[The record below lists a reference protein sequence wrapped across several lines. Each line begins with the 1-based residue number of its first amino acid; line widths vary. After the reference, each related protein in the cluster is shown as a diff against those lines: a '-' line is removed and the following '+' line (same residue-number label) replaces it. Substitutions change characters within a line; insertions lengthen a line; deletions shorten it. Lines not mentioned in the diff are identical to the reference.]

1 MPGQQAWSSP
11 RHRRSTMSYAS
22 IIVAV
27 DPGERTA
34 PRIGVAAHL
43 AQRLDARLIG
53 VAAWAPDY
61 PRGFGETSVP
71 TGYGI
76 EDLRQKAFGE
86 LHRAEETFRL
96 AARPAGR
103 IEWRSELRETLTFL
117 AEQSRAADLVV
128 VGRQGKNDLPHHAA
142 AVGPGDALM
151 TVGRP
156 ILVVPHGVERLSAT
170 RVVVAWK
177 DTPQGRRAISDAM
190 PFLTLAEQVQVVQV
204 AEGTD
209 RTELEDVVAY
219 LGLHGVKAVGV
230 LKAPKAGG
238 TAETLLDAAEM
249 FGADLIVSGAFGY
262 SRLREWFFGG
272 VTRTLLDHSP
282 VCCLM
287 SH

>member
-1 MPGQQAWSSP
+1 
-11 RHRRSTMSYAS
+11 MSYAS

-27 DPGERTA
+27 DPGARAA
-34 PRIGVAAHL
+34 PRIGLAAHL
-43 AQRLDARLIG
+43 ARRLDARLIG
-53 VAAWAPDY
+53 VAAWGPDY

-76 EDLRQKAFGE
+76 EDLRQKAFDE
-86 LHRAEETFRL
+86 LRQAEEVFRL
-96 AARPAGR
+96 AARPTER

-128 VGRQGKNDLPHHAA
+128 VGRQGKNDGPHLAA

-151 TVGRP
+151 AVGRP
-156 ILVVPHGVERLSAT
+156 VLVVPHGVERLSAT
-170 RVVVAWK
+170 RAVVAWK
-177 DTPQGRRAISDAM
+177 NTPQSRRAISDAM
-190 PFLTLAEQVQVVQV
+190 PFLKLADEVQVVQV
-204 AEGTD
+204 AKDGD
-209 RTELEDVVAY
+209 RTELDDVVAY

-230 LKAPKAGG
+230 LKVPNGGG
-238 TAETLLDAAEM
+238 TAETLLDAAEG
-249 FGADLIVSGAFGY
+249 FKADLIVGGAFGY

-272 VTRTLLDHSP
+272 VTRNLLDHSP